1 MISQKNFHAIFSLDG
16 PKAFF
21 HSIDS
26 EGWLWESELYPFS
39 EVNCSTAFDNAI
51 YILTLFQYEVLL
63 LHLHSILSP
72 INYSQL
78 LFA

>member
-1 MISQKNFHAIFSLDG
+1 MISQKNFHTIFSLDG
-16 PKAFF
+16 PKTFF
-21 HSIDS
+21 HLVDS
-26 EGWLWESELYPFS
+26 EGWLWESELYPFT

-51 YILTLFQYEVLL
+51 YNLTMVQYKLL
-63 LHLHSILSP
+63 SLHLHSILSP